1 MCARFN
7 YVGVTKH
14 VGEKTE
20 AKEWHLLDCGRGRQN
35 VLSWKIFSLT
45 HLLEWMLSKPFQ
57 PSRWSEECH
66 QFRRSNP
73 ITLLEKSLKPQCQ
86 WSLRMK
92 DRNGERQTR
101 EQETECQ
108 NCLPLDDLYSL
119 NYKTRPAAK
128 VNSCRQDNEHVN
140 FHLCS
145 GVYAYHSLSFLDSLP
160 SFSLI

>member
-14 VGEKTE
+14 ILEKRE
-20 AKEWHLLDCGRGRQN
+20 AKERHLRECGRGWQN
-35 VLSWKIFSLT
+35 VLSWKIFSLSY
-45 HLLEWMLSKPFQ
+45 LLEWMLSNPFQ

-73 ITLLEKSLKPQCQ
+73 ITLLEKSLKPLCQ
-86 WSLRMK
+86 WSLKMK
-92 DRNGERQTR
+92 DWNGERQTR

-119 NYKTRPAAK
+119 NYKTRPAAN

-145 GVYAYHSLSFLDSLP
+145 GVYAYHSLSLS
-160 SFSLI
+160 

>member
-1 MCARFN
+1 MN
-7 YVGVTKH
+7 GINEST
-14 VGEKTE
+14 EKNDE
-20 AKEWHLLDCGRGRQN
+20 MFFLEKSFLSLICWSECCQN
-35 VLSWKIFSLT
+35 
-45 HLLEWMLSKPFQ
+45 HFQ
-57 PSRWSEECH
+57 LSRWSEECH

-92 DRNGERQTR
+92 ERNGERQTR

-145 GVYAYHSLSFLDSLP
+145 GVYAYHTPSLS
-160 SFSLI
+160 

>member
-1 MCARFN
+1 
-7 YVGVTKH
+7 
-14 VGEKTE
+14 
-20 AKEWHLLDCGRGRQN
+20 
-35 VLSWKIFSLT
+35 
-45 HLLEWMLSKPFQ
+45 MLSKPFQ

-128 VNSCRQDNEHVN
+128 VNSCRHDNEQVN

-145 GVYAYHSLSFLDSLP
+145 GVYAYHSLFLRQPSLLLSDINP
-160 SFSLI
+160 ASLESGADFSIQHLQL